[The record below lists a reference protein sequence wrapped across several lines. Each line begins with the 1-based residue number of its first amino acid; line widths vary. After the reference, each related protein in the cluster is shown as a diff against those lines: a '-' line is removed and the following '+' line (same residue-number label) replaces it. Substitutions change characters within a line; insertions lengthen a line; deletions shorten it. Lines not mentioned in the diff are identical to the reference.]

1 MHQKYMS
8 MLLVC
13 MFKSNIYTKKL
24 QLFQGKIIGYDVDPL
39 TSLDIDSINDLKII
53 KSLIK

>member
-1 MHQKYMS
+1 MYVLS
-8 MLLVC
+8 P
-13 MFKSNIYTKKL
+13 IYILKNYN
-24 QLFQGKIIGYDVDPL
+24 LFQGKIIGYDVDPL